1 MDDFEN
7 DRDSNASSDEQQ
19 DDAMTM
25 EDADDMEVEED
36 DQFNEDEEDEEQDG
50 DNDNEHEQDHDHDH
64 DGAPEPEEDHS
75 IRVDAAPSKSTSSAL
90 QSPTTPRF
98 RPVVRPEALTAR
110 LYDIV
115 PTMAAPQ
122 ATSINALAIT
132 PDLRYWMTG
141 GSDGY
146 VRKYDGPGTINGK
159 QLLTVAQR
167 HPFVDSV
174 TKAGILMSYWENFEP
189 PADKSRTG
197 VADEDKV
204 LSPVYSLAVDSE
216 ALWSLAGLES
226 GGINLHSVRYD
237 EGKVIHT
244 LPAQGP
250 DHEGHSNA
258 VSVLQLTPSETS
270 VLSGSWDKRIFDWD
284 LNTGN
289 VSAKFDGSGG
299 QISAIELRPLNG
311 APIPAEAAQEP
322 AWGSDAF
329 RTEKSR
335 PNGFFTSDLD
345 TTAADANGAA
355 AAGAAAAGADAVGDG
370 DTGSDHESL
379 FGSPAGSLFG
389 EGQMGEMGGTGG
401 GAFGGDDDNEF
412 SHAMLEPL
420 EDAPAEASLGGDTT
434 MVDAPE
440 PTDAEPGGAASSS
453 SQQQEQ
459 QQTVQSEQTIT
470 NDESLSFDASNI
482 IVGVGSSNPSPD
494 AAQPDPSQL
503 QADTAT
509 AAQRSQ
515 SQQPPP
521 QIQQQSPPPP
531 RPATSHDNKNNNHH
545 PTSPPSLV
553 FNPPPAPQHDPS
565 QTSDSVFFAA
575 SMNGTIR
582 IWDRRMAQPLAR
594 ISTRP
599 GVPPWC
605 MGACWSPD
613 GNLIH
618 VGRRNGTVEE
628 FSIHHARGGY
638 PGWQPERSLRFP
650 AGSGAVS
657 AVRPMPNGRHL
668 VCASHDIL
676 RLYDLK
682 EQAAFR
688 HGAVPF
694 LIIPGPPRAGVI
706 SQLYIDPTARFM
718 VTAAGTRGWDG
729 SSTEVLIGYEI
740 ASLND

>member
-1 MDDFEN
+1 MDDFDN

-36 DQFNEDEEDEEQDG
+36 DQFNEEEEDAYDGEQEQDGDG
-50 DNDNEHEQDHDHDH
+50 DNDNDHDQDHDGSGADADGDH
-64 DGAPEPEEDHS
+64 TV
-75 IRVDAAPSKSTSSAL
+75 RVDAPPSKSTSAV

-98 RPVVRPEALTAR
+98 RPQVRPEALSAR

-189 PADKSRTG
+189 PADKGRTG

-204 LSPVYSLAVDSE
+204 LSPVYSLAVHSE

-244 LPAQGP
+244 LPSQSA

-289 VSAKFDGSGG
+289 ISAKFDGSGG

-322 AWGSDAF
+322 AWGSDNF

-335 PNGFFTSDLD
+335 ANGFFTSGLD
-345 TTAADANGAA
+345 KAPADN
-355 AAGAAAAGADAVGDG
+355 GAAAAGADAVGDG
-370 DTGSDHESL
+370 DAGSDHESL

-389 EGQMGEMGGTGG
+389 EGQMGEMGGSGG

-420 EDAPAEASLGGDTT
+420 EDAPAETTLGDTT

-440 PTDAEPGGAASSS
+440 PTNTTEQPAASSS
-453 SQQQEQ
+453 SQQP
-459 QQTVQSEQTIT
+459 VKSEQTLVNDGSLFLETSNT
-470 NDESLSFDASNI
+470 NA
-482 IVGVGSSNPSPD
+482 GAGSNPSSGPP
-494 AAQPDPSQL
+494 QPDPAQQL
-503 QADTAT
+503 QADAAA
-509 AAQRSQ
+509 AAQSH
-515 SQQPPP
+515 PP
-521 QIQQQSPPPP
+521 QIKQQSPPP
-531 RPATSHDNKNNNHH
+531 SHDG
-545 PTSPPSLV
+545 PTPPTLV
-553 FNPPPAPQHDPS
+553 FNPLPPHQHDPS

-682 EQAAFR
+682 EQAAFK

>member
-1 MDDFEN
+1 MDDFDN

-36 DQFNEDEEDEEQDG
+36 DQFNEEEEDAYDGEQEQDG
-50 DNDNEHEQDHDHDH
+50 DADNDNEHEQDQDH
-64 DGAPEPEEDHS
+64 DGSGADAEGDHTV
-75 IRVDAAPSKSTSSAL
+75 RVDAPPSKSTSAL

-98 RPVVRPEALTAR
+98 RPQVRPEALSAR

-204 LSPVYSLAVDSE
+204 LSPVYSLAVHSE

-244 LPAQGP
+244 LPSQSA

-289 VSAKFDGSGG
+289 ISAKFDGSGG

-322 AWGSDAF
+322 AWGSDTF

-335 PNGFFTSDLD
+335 ANGFFTSVLD
-345 TTAADANGAA
+345 TAAADN
-355 AAGAAAAGADAVGDG
+355 GAAAAGADAVGDG
-370 DTGSDHESL
+370 DAGSDHESL

-389 EGQMGEMGGTGG
+389 EGQMGEMGGSGG

-420 EDAPAEASLGGDTT
+420 EDAPAETTLGDTT

-440 PTDAEPGGAASSS
+440 PTNTEPAASLS
-453 SQQQEQ
+453 SQRPIK
-459 QQTVQSEQTIT
+459 SEQTLV
-470 NDESLSFDASNI
+470 NDESFSFETSNTNA
-482 IVGVGSSNPSPD
+482 GAGSNPSSDPP
-494 AAQPDPSQL
+494 QPDPSQQL
-503 QADTAT
+503 QAD
-509 AAQRSQ
+509 AAAAAAAAHSQ
-515 SQQPPP
+515 PQPHVK
-521 QIQQQSPPPP
+521 QQSPPP
-531 RPATSHDNKNNNHH
+531 SHDN
-545 PTSPPSLV
+545 PTSPSLV
-553 FNPPPAPQHDPS
+553 FNPSPPPQHDPS

-575 SMNGTIR
+575 SMDGTIR

-599 GVPPWC
+599 GVAPWC

-682 EQAAFR
+682 EQAAFK

>member
-1 MDDFEN
+1 MDDFDN

-25 EDADDMEVEED
+25 EDADEMEVEED
-36 DQFNEDEEDEEQDG
+36 DQFNEEEEDTYDNEQEQDG
-50 DNDNEHEQDHDHDH
+50 DAENDNEQEQDQDQ
-64 DGAPEPEEDHS
+64 DGGAEGDEDNTT
-75 IRVDAAPSKSTSSAL
+75 RVEAPSKSTSAL
-90 QSPTTPRF
+90 QSPTTPKF
-98 RPVVRPEALTAR
+98 RPQVRPEALSAR

-189 PADKSRTG
+189 LADKGRTG
-197 VADEDKV
+197 VSDEDKV
-204 LSPVYSLAVDSE
+204 LSPVYSLAVHSE

-244 LPAQGP
+244 LPSQSA
-250 DHEGHSNA
+250 DHEGHANA

-289 VSAKFDGSGG
+289 ISAKFDGSGG

-311 APIPAEAAQEP
+311 APIPAEAAEEP
-322 AWGSDAF
+322 AWGDTF
-329 RTEKSR
+329 RTQNSR
-335 PNGFFTSDLD
+335 TNGFFTNGLD
-345 TTAADANGAA
+345 NTASAAGADNGAA
-355 AAGAAAAGADAVGDG
+355 AAPGADGVGDR
-370 DTGSDHESL
+370 DAGSDHESL

-389 EGQMGEMGGTGG
+389 EGQMGEMGGGTG

-420 EDAPAEASLGGDTT
+420 EDAPPETLGDTA
-434 MVDAPE
+434 MADAPD
-440 PTDAEPGGAASSS
+440 PTTTNAEPAAAASSAAAS
-453 SQQQEQ
+453 HP
-459 QQTVQSEQTIT
+459 TVKSEQGLGE
-470 NDESLSFDASNI
+470 ESFTLETANSGAHSASD
-482 IVGVGSSNPSPD
+482 P
-494 AAQPDPSQL
+494 AQPDPSQQL
-503 QADTAT
+503 QADAA
-509 AAQRSQ
+509 AAQAQ
-515 SQQPPP
+515 QAQQQQQPPP
-521 QIQQQSPPPP
+521 QPQIKQQSPPP
-531 RPATSHDNKNNNHH
+531 HNNNL
-545 PTSPPSLV
+545 SSPSLV
-553 FNPPPAPQHDPS
+553 FNPPPPPQHDPS
-565 QTSDSVFFAA
+565 QTSDSVFLAA

-582 IWDRRMAQPLAR
+582 IWDRRMATPLAR

-613 GNLIH
+613 GNMIH

-628 FSIHHARGGY
+628 FSLHHARGGY

-682 EQAAFR
+682 EQAAFK

-706 SQLYIDPTARFM
+706 SQLYIDPSGRFM
-718 VTAAGTRGWDG
+718 ITAAGTRGWDG

>member
-1 MDDFEN
+1 MDDFDN

-19 DDAMTM
+19 DDAMNM
-25 EDADDMEVEED
+25 DDADDMELEED
-36 DQFNEDEEDEEQDG
+36 DQFNEEEEDNYDGEQEPDG
-50 DNDNEHEQDHDHDH
+50 DADNDNDNDQEQDQDQ
-64 DGAPEPEEDHS
+64 DGGPEGDEDHTV
-75 IRVDAAPSKSTSSAL
+75 RVDGPSKATSAM

-98 RPVVRPEALTAR
+98 RPQVRPEALSAR

-189 PADKSRTG
+189 PADKGRTG
-197 VADEDKV
+197 VSDEDKV
-204 LSPVYSLAVDSE
+204 LSPVYSLAVHSE

-244 LPAQGP
+244 LPAQSA
-250 DHEGHSNA
+250 DHEGHANA

-270 VLSGSWDKRIFDWD
+270 VLSGSWDKRIIDWD

-311 APIPAEAAQEP
+311 APIPAEAAEEP
-322 AWGSDAF
+322 AWGDTF
-329 RTEKSR
+329 RSQNSR
-335 PNGFFTSDLD
+335 TNGFFTNGLD
-345 TTAADANGAA
+345 TAAADTGAVA
-355 AAGAAAAGADAVGDG
+355 PGADGVGDG
-370 DTGSDHESL
+370 DVGSDHESL

-389 EGQMGEMGGTGG
+389 EGQMGDMGGAG

-420 EDAPAEASLGGDTT
+420 EDAPAETLGDTT
-434 MVDAPE
+434 MVDAPTE
-440 PTDAEPGGAASSS
+440 PTTTTESAAAATATTASV
-453 SQQQEQ
+453 SQPPPAQD
-459 QQTVQSEQTIT
+459 EQTLADDGSFSFESVKT
-470 NDESLSFDASNI
+470 NGASD
-482 IVGVGSSNPSPD
+482 S
-494 AAQPDPSQL
+494 AQPDPSQQL
-503 QADTAT
+503 QADAAA
-509 AAQRSQ
+509 AAQA
-515 SQQPPP
+515 QQPS
-521 QIQQQSPPPP
+521 QTQVKQQSPPP
-531 RPATSHDNKNNNHH
+531 SHIN
-545 PTSPPSLV
+545 PTSPSLV
-553 FNPPPAPQHDPS
+553 FNLPPPPQHDPS
-565 QTSDSVFFAA
+565 QTSDSVFLAA
-575 SMNGTIR
+575 SIDGTIR
-582 IWDRRMAQPLAR
+582 IWDRRIATPTAR

-682 EQAAFR
+682 EQAAFK

-706 SQLYIDPTARFM
+706 SQLYVDPTARFM
-718 VTAAGTRGWDG
+718 VTAAGTRGWEG

-740 ASLND
+740 TSLNE

>member
-1 MDDFEN
+1 MDDFDN

-19 DDAMTM
+19 DDVMTM
-25 EDADDMEVEED
+25 EDADDMENEED
-36 DQFNEDEEDEEQDG
+36 DQFNEEEEDNYDGEQEQDGDG
-50 DNDNEHEQDHDHDH
+50 DNDNEHDHEQDQ
-64 DGAPEPEEDHS
+64 DGAADGDEDHTV
-75 IRVDAAPSKSTSSAL
+75 RVDGPSKSTSAL

-98 RPVVRPEALTAR
+98 RPQVRPEALSAR

-189 PADKSRTG
+189 PADKGRTG
-197 VADEDKV
+197 VSDEDKV
-204 LSPVYSLAVDSE
+204 LSPVYSLAVHSE

-244 LPAQGP
+244 LPAQSA
-250 DHEGHSNA
+250 DHEGHTNA

-270 VLSGSWDKRIFDWD
+270 VLSGSWDKKILDWD

-289 VSAKFDGSGG
+289 ISAKFGGSGG
-299 QISAIELRPLNG
+299 QISALELRPLNG
-311 APIPAEAAQEP
+311 APIPAEAAEEP
-322 AWGSDAF
+322 AWGSDNF
-329 RTEKSR
+329 RGGKNRT
-335 PNGFFTSDLD
+335 NGFFTNGLD
-345 TTAADANGAA
+345 TAAADSGAVPAPA
-355 AAGAAAAGADAVGDG
+355 ADGVGDG
-370 DTGSDHESL
+370 DAGSDHESL

-389 EGQMGEMGGTGG
+389 EGQMGEMGGNGG

-420 EDAPAEASLGGDTT
+420 EDAPAETLGDTT
-434 MVDAPE
+434 MADAPE
-440 PTDAEPGGAASSS
+440 VATSTEPAASQAASAA
-453 SQQQEQ
+453 
-459 QQTVQSEQTIT
+459 VKSEQTLP
-470 NDESLSFDASNI
+470 NDESFSFETSNAGAGAGAGASI
-482 IVGVGSSNPSPD
+482 PPLD
-494 AAQPDPSQL
+494 PAQPDPSQQL
-503 QADTAT
+503 QAD
-509 AAQRSQ
+509 AAAAAAAQ
-515 SQQPPP
+515 SQQDSQIKQQSSPHNHNNPSSPSYVFNQPPP
-521 QIQQQSPPPP
+521 
-531 RPATSHDNKNNNHH
+531 
-545 PTSPPSLV
+545 
-553 FNPPPAPQHDPS
+553 PQHDPS
-565 QTSDSVFFAA
+565 QTSDSVFLAA
-575 SMNGTIR
+575 SIDGNIR
-582 IWDRRMAQPLAR
+582 IWDRRMATPLAR

-682 EQAAFR
+682 EQAAFK

-706 SQLYIDPTARFM
+706 SQLYVDPTARFM
-718 VTAAGTRGWDG
+718 VTAAGTRGWEG